1 MTVRVLCPGC
11 GQAYNIESQ
20 RLGSEGAPFTCRRC
34 RASFRVNDTGEV
46 RQESG
51 TPAGRPARAPVSPP
65 GGESVS
71 CPACGHRFAVHPG
84 RGGDPAHEQRE
95 TDLPTVLVA
104 EDTAYFSELVRDTL
118 GERYRTLLVSSKA
131 AALEMLRRERIDL
144 FLLDLSL
151 DDDVDGRE
159 VLREMNGKPCPIL
172 IFTARDEEDM
182 YGPVWDELR
191 ALGADDMLIKG
202 MNVAED
208 LLLKVQQLLPEPT

>member
-34 RASFRVNDTGEV
+34 RARFRVNETGEV
-46 RQESG
+46 RQEDG
-51 TPAGRPARAPVSPP
+51 TQPGPPAPVPVSAP
-65 GGESVS
+65 GSESVS
-71 CPACGHRFAVHPG
+71 CPACGHRCAVPSESSHE
-84 RGGDPAHEQRE
+84 PAHEQGK
-95 TDLPTVLVA
+95 TGLPTVLVA
-104 EDTAYFSELVRDTL
+104 EDTAYFRELVRDTL

-131 AALEMLRRERIDL
+131 DALDTLRREKIDL

-159 VLREMNGKPCPIL
+159 VLREMDGKPCPIL

-202 MNVAED
+202 MNVEED